1 MISVLGDPMT
11 NPHLRWYPS
20 TISRA
25 LLFCVTAA
33 ACGAG
38 SEADEAPTV
47 DASGVI
53 RHPVEAYAPYRDLPA
68 RVMTLN
74 EVSTGGEPWETFLG
88 VGSDAVSIVGGD
100 AETPFGEITQV
111 ARFQDG
117 FAVA

>member
-1 MISVLGDPMT
+1 MT
-11 NPHLRWYPS
+11 NPNPRWYSS
-20 TISRA
+20 TVCGA
-25 LLFCVTAA
+25 LMFCVTLT

-74 EVSTGGEPWETFLG
+74 EVSTGGEPWETFLS
-88 VGSDAVSIVGGD
+88 VDPEAVVTVGGD

-111 ARFQDG
+111 
-117 FAVA
+117 